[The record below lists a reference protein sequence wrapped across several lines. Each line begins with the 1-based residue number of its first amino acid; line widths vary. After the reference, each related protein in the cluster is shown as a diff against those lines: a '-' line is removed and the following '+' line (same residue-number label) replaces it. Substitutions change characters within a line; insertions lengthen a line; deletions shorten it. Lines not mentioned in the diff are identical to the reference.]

1 MFKCVVAVIHLCVF
15 LPPPSP
21 PSYLQHSSA
30 GEKIA
35 ECIASACLALLCIR
49 ALVFVRKKRFICLR
63 FWVGDVGFV
72 LLDKAAVVEFSA
84 DVPTHVELFNSL
96 LDIAL
101 YGQEICNL

>member
-1 MFKCVVAVIHLCVF
+1 MHSKCVLDLVV
-15 LPPPSP
+15 
-21 PSYLQHSSA
+21 YT
-30 GEKIA
+30 
-35 ECIASACLALLCIR
+35 CIGICTQ
-49 ALVFVRKKRFICLR
+49 KKGFICLR

-84 DVPTHVELFNSL
+84 DVPTHVELFNRL